1 LGLVLALLAA
11 WALFPLLSA
20 LVPQITLVLTAG
32 ALWRATAVALIVAVV
47 SAWVPARYVARV
59 DPLTA
64 FKG

>member
-1 LGLVLALLAA
+1 
-11 WALFPLLSA
+11 LLSA